1 MRYSD
6 KRTTL
11 VLVNWQMGVN
21 VTSAYQENIA
31 IFINCWNNDG
41 NKLMDVIH
49 TFYGYKNISFF
60 YILICIYSLIYLY
73 SSSTIILYQWK
84 LHNLHWVYQSISNM
98 HDAVM
103 LHHIICPVYWKAL
116 LIAELCLCSYN
127 IRKRFYIYVYKSLK

>member
-31 IFINCWNNDG
+31 IFINCWNND
-41 NKLMDVIH
+41 
-49 TFYGYKNISFF
+49 GYKNISFF

-127 IRKRFYIYVYKSLK
+127 IWKRFDIYVYKSLK